1 MTYSYKDGDLMDL
14 QSQLPL
20 TEATFLILLSLVPQ
34 PRHGY
39 AIMKEAEE
47 MSHGRVQFSTGT
59 LYGAIKRMLEQ
70 GWIERFDESI
80 VNGRPR
86 KAYRLTDLGQR
97 ILEAE
102 MARMQSL
109 IALSHRR
116 TAVS

>member
-1 MTYSYKDGDLMDL
+1 MEV

-20 TEATFLILLSLVPQ
+20 TEATLLILMSLVPQ

-39 AIMKEAEE
+39 AIMKEVEE
-47 MSHGRVQFSTGT
+47 MSNGRVKLSTGT
-59 LYGAIKRMLEQ
+59 LYGVIKRILEQ
-70 GWIERFDESI
+70 NWVERYDEKEVDERGHSRRI
-80 VNGRPR
+80 R

-109 IALSHRR
+109 IMVAQQQ

>member
-1 MTYSYKDGDLMDL
+1 MDE

-39 AIMKEAEE
+39 AIMKEAAE
-47 MSHGRVQFSTGT
+47 MSNGRVQFSTGT

-70 GWIERFDESI
+70 GWIERFDES
-80 VNGRPR
+80 VVDGRAR

-102 MARMQSL
+102 MARMQNLVAISQQ
-109 IALSHRR
+109 R
-116 TAVS
+116 TAIS